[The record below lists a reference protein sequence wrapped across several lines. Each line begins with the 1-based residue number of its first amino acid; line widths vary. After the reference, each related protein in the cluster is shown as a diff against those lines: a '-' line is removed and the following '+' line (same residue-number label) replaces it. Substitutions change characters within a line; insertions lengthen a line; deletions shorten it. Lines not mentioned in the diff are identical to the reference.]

1 MRWDLKADLF
11 DGEST
16 AGPVPIFF
24 AEEPEVAMTAMTAK
38 VARAHADIVKM
49 AKVFCTPEGITMKEA
64 VDVIKKPRYINM
76 FITQYYI
83 VKGLK

>member
-24 AEEPEVAMTAMTAK
+24 AEEPDVAMVAMTAN

-49 AKVFCTPEGITMKEA
+49 AKVFCIPEGITMKEA

-76 FITQYYI
+76 FITQYHI
-83 VKGLK
+83 VRG